1 MKNWIFLIS
10 ALVCI
15 FVYWAWE
22 PTEQEKML
30 EGRWLGRQT
39 ETDDDGNRIVYKISF
54 EFNRDRD
61 YMGYQMIIELA
72 GYGELA
78 VMSCSGD
85 WIADEEEILMFPDED
100 SLTIEYADVVE
111 YSSRAMGIPWSDLK
125 LIIEAAISKDLDNI
139 MSLPI
144 KSLKHNELRVE
155 FDDEM
160 LTMYKQM

>member
-1 MKNWIFLIS
+1 MKKWTFLIS
-10 ALVCI
+10 AVVCI
-15 FVYWAWE
+15 IGLCACE

-72 GYGELA
+72 GCGELA

-85 WIADEEEILMFPDED
+85 WLADEEEILMFPDED

-111 YSSRAMGIPWSDLK
+111 YSSRAMGLPWSDLK
-125 LIIEAAISKDLDNI
+125 YIIETAISKDLDNI
-139 MSLPI
+139 MSIPI
-144 KSLKHNELRVE
+144 KSLNRNELRVE
-155 FDDEM
+155 FDDEI
-160 LTMYKQM
+160 LRMYKQM